1 MFSAVVGK
9 VCNILGSLQTHPK
22 GYIYCQLL
30 QVQLLSLFFSDCE
43 ATFKGR
49 FKLREHLRSHTQ
61 EKIVACPTCG
71 GMFANNTKFFDH
83 IRRQTTIE
91 GIGRNFDHW
100 IAFCVVN
107 KANSKTLFTNLLSL
121 VIS

>member
-9 VCNILGSLQTHPK
+9 VGKIYLVLYKCIQMDMSTVKSNYCPSHGS
-22 GYIYCQLL
+22 
-30 QVQLLSLFFSDCE
+30 FFSDCE

-91 GIGRNFDHW
+91 GIGRNVDCW
-100 IAFCVVN
+100 IAICDL
-107 KANSKTLFTNLLSL
+107 KLTP
-121 VIS
+121 

>member
-1 MFSAVVGK
+1 MDNPEWFYRHVENHA
-9 VCNILGSLQTHPK
+9 
-22 GYIYCQLL
+22 
-30 QVQLLSLFFSDCE
+30 LSLDMKSNGKEENALCCGWKDCE

-91 GIGRNFDHW
+91 GMGLNYKHW
-100 IAFCVVN
+100 IGMMTDYKF
-107 KANSKTLFTNLLSL
+107 TL
-121 VIS
+121 